1 MGRGAGRRVMQP
13 ICVSMHRSH
22 QHNDKLGEMMRDW
35 IWLPMLARFSDGSLL
50 LLRLLVGGFLIWGVQ
65 DNLLSAERMA
75 EFEQFLA
82 RFGFWQPQWMA
93 PLSVWVQFLVGCGFV
108 AGLLTR
114 WAGLLC
120 VANFVVAIVMVD
132 AAGGIRAAFPSACLV
147 VIGLYLAT
155 HGGGRYAVD
164 RWLFPRSTA

>member
-1 MGRGAGRRVMQP
+1 
-13 ICVSMHRSH
+13 
-22 QHNDKLGEMMRDW
+22 MRD
-35 IWLPMLARFSDGSLL
+35 LLSLTMLARHGDASLL
-50 LLRLLVGGFLIWGVQ
+50 LLRCVVGAFLIWGVQ

-82 RFGFWQPQWMA
+82 RVGFWQSNWMA

-108 AGLLTR
+108 LGWLIR

-120 VANFVVAIVMVD
+120 AANFVVAIVMVD

-147 VIGLYLAT
+147 VIGLHLAC
-155 HGGGRYAVD
+155 HGAGRYALD
-164 RWLFPRSTA
+164 YRWAQRAGG